1 MKKFLASMGAL
12 PLVLAA
18 TGMAA
23 ADQPTPWQTG
33 FQPAATDI
41 MAEIAWFERYTLYFI
56 IPVTVLVLVLLA
68 WCIVRYRAS
77 RNPVPSRTSH
87 NTMIEVIWTI
97 GPVIALLFIAVP
109 SFQLLTSQYT
119 PPDEPSMT
127 IKATGLQWNWEYEY
141 QDEEPLTFSSFL
153 LRDEDREGAGKQD
166 HAEYPRLLAV
176 DNEIVVPV
184 DTTVRVLI
192 TAGDV
197 IHAFA
202 MPSFG
207 IKVDAVPGR
216 ISETFFKAQREGLF
230 YGQCSELCGK
240 DHAFMPIAVRVVSQ
254 ERYDTWR
261 TQAQANLDEANKA
274 LVASIRGQDLNVA
287 DAGN

>member
-1 MKKFLASMGAL
+1 MKKFLASMGAIS
-12 PLVLAA
+12 LVLAA

-23 ADQPTPWQTG
+23 AAQPTPWQMG
-33 FQPAATDI
+33 FQPAATGI

-56 IPVTVLVLVLLA
+56 IPVTIMVLMLLA
-68 WCIVRYRAS
+68 WCILRYRAS
-77 RNPVPSRTSH
+77 ANPVPSRVSH

-97 GPVIALLFIAVP
+97 GPVIALLFISVP

-119 PPDEPSMT
+119 PPEEPAMT
-127 IKATGLQWNWEYEY
+127 IKATGLQWSWEYEY

-153 LRDEDREGAGKQD
+153 LRDEDRDAAGKQD
-166 HAEYPRLLAV
+166 RDEYPRLLAV
-176 DNEIVVPV
+176 DNEVVVPV
-184 DTTVRVLI
+184 NTTVRVLV
-192 TAGDV
+192 TGADV

-216 ISETFFKAQREGLF
+216 INETFFKAEHEGIF

-240 DHAFMPIAVRVVSQ
+240 DHAFMPIGIRVVSQ
-254 ERYDTWR
+254 EQYATWR
-261 TQAQANLDEANKA
+261 AQAQANLDGANKA
-274 LVASIRGQDLNVA
+274 LIASIRGQELNVA
-287 DAGN
+287 DAGK